1 MKKILASSILAT
13 AAITTGCA
21 TTANAALTVTPKLG
35 YVASTDGQAGRD
47 KRDSA
52 VYGVGLAVYAKP
64 GTAVEL
70 EYLRSGDSRK
80 YNTTAINLYQNLA
93 GNNYAMIGVGH
104 VANSKIGN
112 QLAGQYGVGHKFA
125 TGATGTALP
134 LKAEIRSVHYL
145 ENSTSLKQRL
155 HEVQL
160 LVGTEFKF

>member
-52 VYGVGLAVYAKP
+52 VYGVGLAVDAKP

-125 TGATGTALP
+125 TGTALA

-145 ENSTSLKQRL
+145 ENSTSLKQRS

>member
-21 TTANAALTVTPKLG
+21 TTANAAIVTPKLG

-52 VYGVGLAVYAKP
+52 VYGVGLAVDAKP

-93 GNNYAMIGVGH
+93 GNNYAMIGVLH

-112 QLAGQYGVGHKFA
+112 QLAGQYGVGHKF
-125 TGATGTALP
+125 ATGTALP

-145 ENSTSLKQRL
+145 ENSTSLKQRS